1 MWKSLLI
8 LGVIVVVIV
17 GAVGLVLSN
26 LNSYLT
32 SNKDWLA
39 AQVEGVLG
47 RKVAFSEIGVSLS
60 SGFGVRVKDVRIA
73 DDPVF
78 SQDDF
83 VRAGAV
89 EVSVKIWPALFCRF
103 EVKRLVLEQP
113 DVTILRTRDGMN
125 YDSIGKTTNAEAP
138 PASEAPQAPPGV
150 AAPTKAEPATLV
162 VALVVIKGGR
172 GQMVCKT
179 TSPPAPEPADRRR
192 RQRSR
197 PCRTGRQH
205 DLAGAA
211 KRRRLA
217 GRRRPAERSARR
229 HRWSRRDKAG
239 YAADPGRRVA
249 EGQSVGH

>member
-1 MWKSLLI
+1 MRKSLLI

-47 RKVAFSEIGVSLS
+47 RTVSFSEIGVSLS
-60 SGFGVRVKDVRIA
+60 SGFGIRVKDVRIA

-89 EVSVKIWPALFCRF
+89 EVSVKIWPALFRRF
-103 EVKRLVLEQP
+103 EVTRLVLDKP

-125 YDSIGKTTNAEAP
+125 YDSIGKTPNAAAP
-138 PASEAPQAPPGV
+138 PSV
-150 AAPTKAEPATLV
+150 AAPTKAAPATLV
-162 VALVVIKGGR
+162 VALVAIKGARRPTSSSARSTLPHRTSARPRRCGSTAPPRWSAPTSRTCGSTAPLVPSGQGR
-172 GQMVCKT
+172 I
-179 TSPPAPEPADRRR
+179 RRR
-192 RQRSR
+192 SRST
-197 PCRTGRQH
+197 CR
-205 DLAGAA
+205 
-211 KRRRLA
+211 
-217 GRRRPAERSARR
+217 
-229 HRWSRRDKAG
+229 
-239 YAADPGRRVA
+239 
-249 EGQSVGH
+249 